1 MEYMLIEKGA
11 YEDLLLSVN
20 TLVNRVKQLTEAE
33 LPDRWMSCNEVC
45 KTLKISKSAFH
56 YYRYEGII
64 PYSTIGNKVFVR
76 ERDLSIILSKNLIKT
91 RE

>member
-33 LPDRWMSCNEVC
+33 LPDR
-45 KTLKISKSAFH
+45 
-56 YYRYEGII
+56 
-64 PYSTIGNKVFVR
+64 
-76 ERDLSIILSKNLIKT
+76 
-91 RE
+91 